1 MTKDLPTFS
10 PSQWEFLAA
19 LYVFQEPT
27 GIDVIGEMVPLPPG
41 PFLELL
47 DETERLGW
55 LQRQDKSVVE
65 LVRNLPTHVRRTLG
79 KIGSQERVSEWVAH
93 LEKAGLMSGL
103 PQTVAVR
110 LLLRTERFEEAA
122 ELETIAARQA
132 LDRRDLPDTL
142 VHLEQS
148 AGVLAGLSAQ
158 GKLEGESFL
167 SCADLVMEL
176 SDACFSEGSSVKEL
190 PALLETFRDL
200 AEKQGDR
207 RSWALIGLHMGRLFY
222 LSDQRSLA
230 FRCFSESGEAVE
242 EMGDE
247 DILWQS
253 AEFLGIFSF
262 MQGNFRRA
270 IEHFERAQRP
280 FGEAKAHLINPYAPL
295 FMAVSSACLGEFHRA
310 IGILDYHRR
319 RAEREGRAGLAAV
332 FRAQLGII
340 LLQVNNRKEGLSNLE
355 AALSAATRNDHAL
368 ARYLARAGTAYHHF
382 IEGRLTESWDTF
394 NQALGEAEEAG
405 IVRQYGSAFVLE
417 MLYEFKR
424 LGYEALPGFDFD
436 SEVKKIRAGPNMHL
450 RGVALRLLAVEAR
463 SKGEEPSRRRSYL
476 RDSADC
482 LRDSGDPVQS
492 AKTLFEMARLDI
504 SQGET
509 DKARRYIEQARQGLE
524 GYAEEFFQDDLK
536 YLFEILTP
544 AASRPQYESTEQ
556 VFQRFLDVMEQL
568 VPSPDLDETLG
579 RCVAALNRFLGAE
592 RGGLFWFRGRSGR
605 SEPILRVGV
614 NLTSREVDCEGF
626 RNNLALV
633 LKAHDQ
639 REPLLV
645 RPGRK
650 GEGAEDHRTLAVL
663 CLPFELEGRARAV
676 FYHDN
681 SYLNDS
687 FGFLDG
693 PLLVRLVRHLSLFID
708 RIWQYGH
715 LLGQQ
720 APKTSPRIVP
730 ADSFDEDE
738 IVAQSPLMQALLA
751 QADQIA
757 RSESIVLLL
766 GETGVGKELLARRI
780 HRTSDRRKGPYV
792 VIDATTIQENLIESE
807 LFGHEKGAF
816 TGADRQKRGRIELA
830 NGGTLF
836 LDEVGELPLA
846 VQGKLLRFLQERTFV
861 RIGGRRNLIA
871 DCRLLAATNRNLEEE
886 VAAGRFRRDLF
897 YRVNVVPLTIPPLRE
912 RKQDILPLARRF
924 LDHYGRDPHRAQ
936 PEIPS
941 ADEKRLTDY
950 SWPGNVRELK
960 NMVERAVL
968 LFDGK
973 RLDFNFPA
981 GSRLSSTHPFA
992 DMPTMEELQRRY
1004 IRHVLE
1010 STGGRIRG
1018 PEGAAERLG
1027 MKRTTLYARMKKL
1040 GLPRSSVL

>member
-1 MTKDLPTFS
+1 MTKGLPAFS
-10 PSQWEFLAA
+10 SSPWEFLAA
-19 LYVFQEPT
+19 LHAFQGPT
-27 GIDVIGEMVPLPPG
+27 GMDVIGELVPLPPG

-47 DETERLGW
+47 NETERLGW
-55 LQRQDKSVVE
+55 LQRRDKSAIE
-65 LVRNLPTHVRRTLG
+65 LIRELPAPARRTLEEIASRE
-79 KIGSQERVSEWVAH
+79 KVSEWVNR
-93 LEKAGLMSGL
+93 LESAGLMSGL
-103 PQTVAVR
+103 PPDVAVG
-110 LLLRTERFEEAA
+110 LLLRIERVEAAA
-122 ELETIAARQA
+122 ELDMISARQA
-132 LDRRDLPDTL
+132 LDRRDLPDTFA
-142 VHLEQS
+142 HLDQS
-148 AGVLAGLSAQ
+148 AGLLAGLSAQ
-158 GKLEGESFL
+158 GKLDGELFL

-176 SDACFSEGSSVKEL
+176 SDACFSEGSSVKDL
-190 PALLETFRDL
+190 PSLLETCRDL

-222 LSDQRSLA
+222 FSDQRGLA
-230 FRCFSESGEAVE
+230 FRCFSEAGEAVE

-247 DILWQS
+247 DILWRS
-253 AEFLGIFSF
+253 AKFLGIFSF
-262 MQGNFRRA
+262 MQGDFRRA
-270 IEHFERAQRP
+270 IEHFERALRP
-280 FGEAKAHLINPYAPL
+280 LGDGKAHLTNPYAPL
-295 FMAVSSACLGEFHRA
+295 FMAVSCACLGEFHRA
-310 IGILDYHRR
+310 IGILDYHWRG
-319 RAEREGRAGLAAV
+319 AEREGRAGLAAV
-332 FRAQLGII
+332 FRAQLGIV
-340 LLQVNNRKEGLSNLE
+340 LLQVNNRKEALSNLE
-355 AALSAATRNDHAL
+355 AALLEATRNNHAL

-382 IEGRLTESWDTF
+382 LGGRLSESWDIF
-394 NQALGEAEEAG
+394 NKALVEAEEAG

-424 LGYEALPGFDFD
+424 LDCEPLPGFDFD
-436 SEVKKIRAGPNMHL
+436 SEAEKVLTGPNKHL

-463 SKGEEPSRRRSYL
+463 SRGGDPSQRQSYL
-476 RDSADC
+476 QDSADC

-504 SQGET
+504 SRGET
-509 DKARRYIEQARQGLE
+509 EKARRYVEQARQGLE

-592 RGGLFWFRGRSGR
+592 RGGLFWFRDRSGR
-605 SEPILRVGV
+605 REPILRVGV
-614 NLTSREVDCEGF
+614 NLTSPEVDSEVF
-626 RNNLALV
+626 RDNLALV
-633 LKAHDQ
+633 MKAHDQ
-639 REPLLV
+639 RDPLLV

-650 GEGAEDHRTLAVL
+650 GEGAEGYRTLAVL
-663 CLPFELEGRARAV
+663 CLPFQLEGRMRAV

-687 FGFLDG
+687 FDFLDG
-693 PLLVRLVRHLSLFID
+693 PLLVRLVRHLSLFVD

-720 APKTSPRIVP
+720 TPKTSPTVVP
-730 ADSFDEDE
+730 EDSFDEDE
-738 IVAQSPLMQALLA
+738 IVAQSPLMKALLA

-780 HRTSDRRKGPYV
+780 HGTSDRRKGPYV

-861 RIGGRRNLIA
+861 RIGGRRSLNA

-897 YRVNVVPLTIPPLRE
+897 YRLNVVPLTLPPLRE
-912 RKQDILPLARRF
+912 RKEDILPLVERF
-924 LDHYGRDPHRAQ
+924 LDHYGRDLHRAR
-936 PEIPS
+936 PALPG

-950 SWPGNVRELK
+950 PWPGNVRELK

-968 LFDGK
+968 LFDGR

-981 GSRLSSTHPFA
+981 SSRLSSTHPFA

-1040 GLPRSSVL
+1040 GLT

>member
-1 MTKDLPTFS
+1 MKKGLPAFS

-19 LYVFQEPT
+19 LYTLQEPT
-27 GIDVIGEMVPLPPG
+27 GLDVVGELAPLPPG

-47 DETERLGW
+47 EEAESLGW
-55 LQRQDKSVVE
+55 IRKRDKGVVE
-65 LVRNLPTHVRRTLG
+65 LIQDLPAQVRRTLEE
-79 KIGSQERVSEWVAH
+79 IGSQDKVFDWVTR
-93 LEKAGLMSGL
+93 LENTALMSGL
-103 PQTVAVR
+103 PQTAAVR
-110 LLLRTERFEEAA
+110 LLLRIERVEDAA
-122 ELETIAARQA
+122 RLETGAARKA
-132 LDRRDLPDTL
+132 LDRQDLPGTFA
-142 VHLEQS
+142 HLERS
-148 AGVLAGLSAQ
+148 AELLAGLSDEDR
-158 GKLEGESFL
+158 LEGESL
-167 SCADLVMEL
+167 LACADLVMEL
-176 SDACFSEGSSVKEL
+176 SDVCFSEGSSVKDL

-200 AEKQGDR
+200 AARKGDR
-207 RSWALIGLHMGRLFY
+207 RSWALIGLHMGRLLYF
-222 LSDQRSLA
+222 SDQRGLA
-230 FRCFSESGEAVE
+230 FDCFSEAGEAVE

-253 AEFLGIFSF
+253 AKFLGIFSF
-262 MQGNFRRA
+262 MQGDFQRA
-270 IEHFERAQRP
+270 IEQFERALRP
-280 FGEAKAHLINPYAPL
+280 FGEAKAHLISPYAPL
-295 FMAVSSACLGEFHRA
+295 FMAVSCACLGEFHRA
-310 IGILDYHRR
+310 IGILDYHSRG
-319 RAEREGRAGLAAV
+319 AEREGRFGLAAV
-332 FRAQLGII
+332 FRAQLGIV
-340 LLQVNNRKEGLSNLE
+340 LLQVNNRREGLTNLE
-355 AALSAATRNDHAL
+355 AALSATTKYRHAL
-368 ARYLARAGTAYHHF
+368 ARYLAQAGTAYHHF
-382 IEGRLTESWDTF
+382 LTGRLTESWDNF
-394 NQALGEAEEAG
+394 NRALEEAEASG

-424 LGYEALPGFDFD
+424 LGFPSLPDFDFD
-436 SEVKKIRAGPNMHL
+436 SEVEKVLTGPNKHL
-450 RGVALRLLAVEAR
+450 RGVALRLLALEAR
-463 SKGEEPSRRRSYL
+463 SKGGDPSQRQSYL
-476 RDSADC
+476 QDSADC

-504 SQGET
+504 SRGET
-509 DKARRYIEQARQGLE
+509 DKARRYVEQARQGLE

-544 AASRPQYESTEQ
+544 AASRPQHESTEQ

-592 RGGLFWFRGRSGR
+592 RGGLFWFRDHSGR
-605 SEPILRVGV
+605 REPILRVGV
-614 NLTSREVDCEGF
+614 NLTSPEVDSEVF
-626 RNNLALV
+626 RDNLALV
-633 LKAHDQ
+633 MQAHDQ
-639 REPLLV
+639 QDPLLV
-645 RPGRK
+645 RPERK
-650 GEGAEDHRTLAVL
+650 REGAEGYRTLAVL
-663 CLPFELEGRARAV
+663 CLPFQLEGRMRAV

-687 FGFLDG
+687 FDFLDG
-693 PLLVRLVRHLSLFID
+693 PLLVRLVRHLSLFVD

-720 APKTSPRIVP
+720 TPKTSPTVVP
-730 ADSFDEDE
+730 EDSLDEDK
-738 IVAQSPLMQALLA
+738 IVAQSPLMRALLA

-757 RSESIVLLL
+757 RSESIILLL

-780 HRTSDRRKGPYV
+780 HRMSDRRKGPYV

-861 RIGGRRNLIA
+861 RIGGRRSLNA

-897 YRVNVVPLTIPPLRE
+897 YRLNVVPLTLPPLRE
-912 RKQDILPLARRF
+912 RKEDILPLVECF
-924 LDHYGRDPHRAQ
+924 LDHYGRDLHRGR
-936 PEIPS
+936 PTVPS
-941 ADEKRLTDY
+941 ADEKRLADY
-950 SWPGNVRELK
+950 PWPGNVRELK

-968 LFDGK
+968 LFDGR

-981 GSRLSSTHPFA
+981 SSRRSSTHPFA

-1010 STGGRIRG
+1010 RTGGRIRG

-1040 GLPRSSVL
+1040 GLT